1 MFLRKKIG
9 KSTTDCWKE
18 IEKLEK
24 QIQQADAIIIGAGAG
39 LSTSAGFHY
48 AGERFKEYFGDFANR
63 YHFIDMYSGGFYPY
77 ETLEEHWT
85 YWSRYIYINRY
96 MDAPNPVYNNLY
108 SRVKE
113 KDYFVLT
120 TNVDHCF
127 QKAGF
132 DKHRLFYTQGDY
144 GLFQCSEPCYQNT
157 YNNEAVIRK
166 MVEAQGYRVDGNGRL
181 VVPESRQPERKIPSE
196 LVPHCPKCGKPM
208 SMNLRADGTFIQ
220 DEGWYAASNRYYEFL
235 KRHENLFI
243 LFLELGVGENT
254 PAIIKYPFWRMT
266 AENPK
271 AVYACINWGQA
282 YAPKEISERSIC
294 IDQDIGEVLG
304 KIIKDNV

>member
-1 MFLRKKIG
+1 MLKCYKII
-9 KSTTDCWKE
+9 E
-18 IEKLEK
+18 I
-24 QIQQADAIIIGAGAG
+24 
-39 LSTSAGFHY
+39 F
-48 AGERFKEYFGDFANR
+48 
-63 YHFIDMYSGGFYPY
+63 
-77 ETLEEHWT
+77 
-85 YWSRYIYINRY
+85 
-96 MDAPNPVYNNLY
+96 LY
-108 SRVKE
+108 SVGVIPYAFLKLRE
-113 KDYFVLT
+113 NISWY
-120 TNVDHCF
+120 H
-127 QKAGF
+127 
-132 DKHRLFYTQGDY
+132 HRKRG
-144 GLFQCSEPCYQNT
+144 N
-157 YNNEAVIRK
+157 
-166 MVEAQGYRVDGNGRL
+166 VDGNGRL